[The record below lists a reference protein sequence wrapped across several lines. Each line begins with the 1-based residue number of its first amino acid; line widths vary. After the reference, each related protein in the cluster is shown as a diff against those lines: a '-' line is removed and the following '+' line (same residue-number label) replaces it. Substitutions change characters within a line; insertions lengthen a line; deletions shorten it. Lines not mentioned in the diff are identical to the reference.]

1 MVGGG
6 RAEKAEFVWIGRD
19 ARTGARTL
27 MAAMRSWRLNGA
39 AAEVAAA
46 ASAVVVTEL
55 ARIETNDRPTDAD

>member
-1 MVGGG
+1 MGGG
-6 RAEKAEFVWIGRD
+6 RAEKAEFVWIGHD

-46 ASAVVVTEL
+46 DEEDVVIIV
-55 ARIETNDRPTDAD
+55 DDADPANISIY

>member
-1 MVGGG
+1 M
-6 RAEKAEFVWIGRD
+6 WIGHD